1 MTILGRVCVWRLDRL
16 GRTAKGLLTLLEDLQ
31 TLGVGFVS
39 LREGFDLSTPAGR
52 LHVCLIVSGLVGQS
66 WTLFWLALIV
76 SFALCCHSGE
86 IRHRPDPR
94 RAGRGR

>member
-1 MTILGRVCVWRLDRL
+1 MRPDRL
-16 GRTAKGLLTLLEDLQ
+16 GRTAKGLLTLLENLQ

-52 LHVCLIVSGLVGQS
+52 LHGCLIVSGLVGLFGQS
-66 WTLFWLALIV
+66 WTLFWLALVI

-94 RAGRGR
+94 RVGRGR

>member
-1 MTILGRVCVWRLDRL
+1 MGARQKLNAAYFNGCL
-16 GRTAKGLLTLLEDLQ
+16 
-31 TLGVGFVS
+31 FVS
-39 LREGFDLSTPAGR
+39 GL
-52 LHVCLIVSGLVGQS
+52 VGLVGQS

-76 SFALCCHSGE
+76 SLALCCHSGE